1 MGLNGGGRES
11 QCQHTLEGWWLL
23 IPQDVTYGCSWFQF
37 VLWYEIWDISLASE
51 QRESCP
57 WCYSLRRYLISCTS
71 CFRFY
76 SVVMIWPLHK
86 LPFPWDVGDPHLR
99 LKGRRNV
106 PFGSALHPDP
116 PQLEDSGSSSHDKVY
131 SQAPLGG
138 TEEGK
143 PSDVLVQPSDS
154 ASCFSHFSLFYLR
167 KKKALPHL
175 LVTTALSANPHHL
188 T

>member
-1 MGLNGGGRES
+1 M
-11 QCQHTLEGWWLL
+11 
-23 IPQDVTYGCSWFQF
+23 
-37 VLWYEIWDISLASE
+37 
-51 QRESCP
+51 
-57 WCYSLRRYLISCTS
+57 
-71 CFRFY
+71 
-76 SVVMIWPLHK
+76 
-86 LPFPWDVGDPHLR
+86 
-99 LKGRRNV
+99 

-167 KKKALPHL
+167 KKKALPRL